1 MSVIN
6 TNVKSIVAQNALTV
20 NNRAMSKTMEQLS
33 TGKRINGAKDD
44 AAGLAISSKMTSQIK
59 GLNQAVRN
67 ANDGISLIQVAEGS
81 LVEVSNMMQRMR
93 ELAVQ
98 SANDTNT
105 SDDRSAM
112 NVEFQELKKE
122 INRIGGS
129 TEWNSMKVM
138 DKSFDGGSGTFK
150 FQVGANAAQNIEITL
165 GDYRTTGGSTNA
177 ISSATT
183 TAGNAQVNTLVFAD
197 TDSMAIGDTLEITR
211 NLGVDG
217 TSQTYT
223 FTASAALANGGEIAT
238 ALAADTNIQDL
249 LGLEPETLSNNGDG
263 DTGAM
268 QFTGADGSSYTL
280 TATTGTVGTAS
291 FTATTQT
298 SKLTLTGSYAAGD
311 VINIDLADGKKYE
324 YEVQAADVA
333 GNDAANRAAIATAI
347 AADADADTDL
357 GLTVTSSGAEISLVG
372 AANKTF
378 TATATVNNSTG
389 GDLAMINDS
398 NISSQANSNAAITA
412 IDEALKVV
420 NEDRAKMGA
429 VINRLNSAADN
440 MMNVSQNTSESRS
453 RILDTDYAQAT
464 TELARTQII
473 SQAATAMLA
482 QANQAPQSVLS
493 LLR

>member
-112 NVEFQELKKE
+112 DLEFQELKKE
-122 INRIGGS
+122 INRIGSS

-165 GDYRTTGGSTNA
+165 GDYRTTGASTNA
-177 ISSATT
+177 ISNATT

-197 TDSMAIGDTLEITR
+197 TDTMAVGDTLTITR
-211 NLGVDG
+211 DKGIDG

-223 FTASAALANGGEIAT
+223 FTASAALADGGEIAT

-249 LGLEPETLSNNGDG
+249 LGLNAATLSNNGDG

-268 QFTGADGSSYTL
+268 SFTGADGSAYTL
-280 TATTGTVGTAS
+280 TANKGTVGTAS

-311 VINIDLADGKKYE
+311 VINIDLADGKKFKYD
-324 YEVQAADVA
+324 VTASMTADQV
-333 GNDAANRAAIATAI
+333 ATAI
-347 AADADADTDL
+347 GSAAAADTDL
-357 GLTVTSSGAEISLVG
+357 GLTVTRSAAGEISLVG
-372 AANKTF
+372 SANQTF
-378 TATATVNNSTG
+378 AATATVNNSTG

-398 NISSQANSNAAITA
+398 NISSQADSNAAITA
-412 IDEALKVV
+412 IDDALKVV

-453 RILDTDYAQAT
+453 RIMDTDYAQAT